1 MDPSRAPAEAG
12 FSADRR
18 TSLYAREYVR
28 YRALA
33 PHHTPRFAPD
43 LPAPGARA
51 RALALPGY
59 RQARNYSCGYACS
72 LMVIRYYRPAVGGRD
87 LFDRLGTGMDGT
99 RQTAIVRELRASG
112 LSANVRYD
120 VDFARLQ
127 REVDQNKLV
136 ISYLHDIDH
145 WVVLYG
151 YGLEPSRVYV
161 ADPRPQEICQ
171 QPWEPFSTR
180 LRGFGIV
187 CADPDARVSAP
198 PIEESEPATHQPA
211 PIQLAFD
218 F

>member
-1 MDPSRAPAEAG
+1 M
-12 FSADRR
+12 
-18 TSLYAREYVR
+18 R

-59 RQARNYSCGYACS
+59 RQARNYSCGYACT
-72 LMVIRYYRPAVGGRD
+72 LMVVRYYRPEAGGRD
-87 LFDRLGTGMDGT
+87 LFDRLGTGLDGT
-99 RQTAIVRELRASG
+99 RQNAIVRELRASG

-127 REVDQNKLV
+127 REVNQNKLV

-151 YGLEPSRVYV
+151 YGLEPSRIYV

-171 QPWEPFSTR
+171 QPWDSFAPR

-187 CADPDARVSAP
+187 CASPSARVAAP
-198 PIEESEPATHQPA
+198 AIEEPATRA
-211 PIQLAFD
+211 AEPIQLAFD
-218 F
+218 FG